1 MRAYSWAMTSVAEA
15 KARLRTDMRTRRAG
29 LSRAE
34 VAAAGA
40 AVLRGLE
47 SLPAMTGAR
56 RVAAYRAVRGEI
68 PLDGLLDGERRE
80 TLTLPR
86 VVGDDLEFVA
96 WHAGLT
102 FRPGAFGIP
111 EPVDGEL
118 VAFADHDV
126 VLVPLTAFDGS
137 CHRLG
142 QGGGFYDR
150 ALASVA
156 PGAVRPV
163 TVGVAYSFQQ
173 VGEVPREPWD
183 VPLDAV
189 VTDTGAVVAAGGRLA

>member
-1 MRAYSWAMTSVAEA
+1 MTSVAEA
-15 KARLRTDMRTRRAG
+15 KARLRAGMRARRAG
-29 LSRAE
+29 LSPVD

-40 AVLRGLE
+40 AVVRRLE

-68 PLDGLLDGERRE
+68 PLDGLLDGGRGE

-102 FRPGAFGIP
+102 FEPGAFGIP
-111 EPVDGEL
+111 EPVDGEP

-150 ALASVA
+150 ALAAVP
-156 PGAVRPV
+156 PGSARPV
-163 TVGVAYSFQQ
+163 TVGVAHSFQQ
-173 VGEVPREPWD
+173 VGEVPREAWD

-189 VTDTGAVVAAGGRLA
+189 VTDTGVILAAGGRLA

>member
-1 MRAYSWAMTSVAEA
+1 MRAYSWVMTSVAEA
-15 KARLRTDMRTRRAG
+15 KARLRADMRTRRAG
-29 LSRAE
+29 LSPAD

-40 AVLRGLE
+40 ALVRRLE
-47 SLPAMTGAR
+47 SLPAMAGAR

-68 PLDGLLDGERRE
+68 PLDALLDGERRE
-80 TLTLPR
+80 TFTLPR

-96 WHAGLT
+96 WRAGQS
-102 FRPGAFGIP
+102 FEPGAFGIP
-111 EPVDGEL
+111 EPVDGEP

-126 VLVPLTAFDGS
+126 VLVPLTAFDGD

-150 ALASVA
+150 ALAALA
-156 PGAVRPV
+156 PGAARPV
-163 TVGVAYSFQQ
+163 TVGVAHSFQQ
-173 VGEVPREPWD
+173 VGEVPRDPWD

-189 VTDTGAVVAAGGRLA
+189 VTDAGTTVAARGMLA